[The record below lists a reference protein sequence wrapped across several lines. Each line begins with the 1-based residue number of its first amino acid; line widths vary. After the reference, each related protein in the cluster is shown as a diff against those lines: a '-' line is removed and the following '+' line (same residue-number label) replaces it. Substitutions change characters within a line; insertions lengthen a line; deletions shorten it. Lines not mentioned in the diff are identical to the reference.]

1 MRRLLACCC
10 LFLLLGLAATAQAQ
24 QGLTKVAE
32 NVYSYVNVK
41 PGTPQNS
48 FAANAGIVIGT
59 RGVLVVDSL
68 VSAKEARRFI
78 ADIRRITHKPIRFL
92 VDTHSHLDHALGNSE
107 FRRLGATIICQELDA
122 RSLAANGPS
131 QLAGAAS
138 YGLSA
143 EDMKGTVLALPDL
156 TFPDRLRIDLGGV
169 SVELVYPGPSHTTGS
184 IFVHIPERKV
194 VFTGDILFTDFH
206 PFLAEGDLANWPKA
220 LDAVAALGAQ
230 SIIPGHGPLST
241 VKDIA
246 DMKEYLVIFDAKA
259 RELAAQG
266 GDPAVLA
273 AELKKVLPPRSQGDG
288 LIAAN
293 LALRYLPKK

>member
-1 MRRLLACCC
+1 MRRLLTCCC
-10 LFLLLGLAATAQAQ
+10 LLLLLGLATTAQAQ

-32 NVYSYVNVK
+32 NVYSYVDVR

-48 FAANAGIVIGT
+48 FAANAGIVIGA
-59 RGVLVVDSL
+59 RSVLAVDSL
-68 VSAKEARRFI
+68 VSAKEASRFI
-78 ADIRRITHKPIRFL
+78 ADIRKITHKPIRFL
-92 VDTHSHLDHALGNSE
+92 VNTHSHLDHSLGNSE

-122 RSLAANGPS
+122 RSMAANGPA
-131 QLAGAAS
+131 QLANAAG

-156 TFPDRLRIDLGGV
+156 TFSERLRIDLGGV
-169 SVELVYPGPSHTTGS
+169 SVDLVYPGPSHTVGS
-184 IFVHIPERKV
+184 VFVHIPERKV

-220 LDAVAALGAQ
+220 LDDVAALGAQ
-230 SIIPGHGPLST
+230 VIIPGHGPLSSA
-241 VKDIA
+241 KDIA

-273 AELKKVLPPRSQGDG
+273 AELKKALPPRSQGDG

-293 LALRYLPKK
+293 LALRYLPKP